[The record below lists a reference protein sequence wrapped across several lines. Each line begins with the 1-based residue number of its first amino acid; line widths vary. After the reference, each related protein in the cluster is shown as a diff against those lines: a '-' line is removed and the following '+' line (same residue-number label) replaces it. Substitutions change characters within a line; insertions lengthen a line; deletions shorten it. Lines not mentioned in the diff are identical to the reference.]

1 MHIQAPAPDA
11 ADLRKADLY
20 NPSHVTRRFLLAS
33 LLALG
38 APFRAAFSAAPRLRK
53 ILRLKTGAVEEV
65 DLEAYVAAVVPPEI
79 GRAPAA
85 ALEAQ
90 AVAARSYALARGERH
105 LEDGADLCDGTHCQV
120 FHGLSAVTEDSRRAA
135 AATADLVLTQKGRVI
150 AAPFHAVCGGRTARP
165 RDVWDDE
172 ETPDLESVEDDAC
185 LAAPGATWSFTIPR
199 VALSA
204 LSGSLGF
211 GGARFFEVY
220 GHDASGRVSMVRFAA
235 PGGASRV
242 VRGFEF
248 RRAASELWG
257 WDSVRSTDFTLEETR
272 PSYLLSGRGT
282 GHGAGMCQAG
292 AIARAKRGE
301 SRDAIL
307 GLYYRGAELMPLD
320 SIG

>member
-1 MHIQAPAPDA
+1 MRTPAPP
-11 ADLRKADLY
+11 DLREADLY

-38 APFRAAFSAAPRLRK
+38 APFRAAASSGPRSRR
-53 ILRLKTGAVEEV
+53 ILRLKTGTVEDV

-90 AVAARSYALARGERH
+90 AIAARSYALARGERH

-120 FHGLSAVTEDSRRAA
+120 FRGLAAATEDSRRAA
-135 AATADLVLTQKGRVI
+135 LATIGLVLTQRGRVI

-165 RDVWDDE
+165 ADVWDDE
-172 ETPDLESVEDDAC
+172 ETPDLAPVEDDAC
-185 LAAPGATWSFTIPR
+185 LTAPGATWSFTIPR
-199 VALSA
+199 VAVA
-204 LSGSLGF
+204 VLSGSLGF
-211 GGARFFEVY
+211 GGARFFEVF
-220 GHDASGRVSMVRFAA
+220 GHDASRRVSMVRFAA

-248 RRAASELWG
+248 RRAALELWG
-257 WDSVRSTDFTLEETR
+257 WASVRSTDFAVEET
-272 PSYLLSGRGT
+272 PPAYILSGRGT

-307 GLYYRGAELMPLD
+307 SLYYRGAGMQSL
-320 SIG
+320 SG

>member
-1 MHIQAPAPDA
+1 
-11 ADLRKADLY
+11 
-20 NPSHVTRRFLLAS
+20 VTRRFLLAS

-38 APFRAAFSAAPRLRK
+38 AHFRAAASVAPRTRRV
-53 ILRLKTGAVEEV
+53 LRLKTGAVEEV
-65 DLEAYVAAVVPPEI
+65 DLEEYVAAVVPREI

-120 FHGLSAVTEDSRRAA
+120 FQGLPAATEDSRRAA
-135 AATADLVLTQKGRVI
+135 AATRGLVLSQKRRVI

-172 ETPDLESVEDDAC
+172 EIPDIESVEDDAC

-199 VALSA
+199 ASLSA
-204 LSGSLGF
+204 LSVSFGF
-211 GGARFFEVY
+211 AGARFLEVY
-220 GHDASGRVSMVRFAA
+220 GHDASGRVSMVRVAA

-257 WDSVRSTDFTLEETR
+257 WDSVRSTSFTLEETR
-272 PSYLLSGRGT
+272 PAYLLSGRGT

-292 AIARAKRGE
+292 AVARARRGE

-307 GLYYRGAELMPLD
+307 GLYYRGAELAPMD
-320 SIG
+320 AVA

>member
-1 MHIQAPAPDA
+1 M
-11 ADLRKADLY
+11 
-20 NPSHVTRRFLLAS
+20 TRRSLLAS

-38 APFRAAFSAAPRLRK
+38 APFRALAAAARTRR
-53 ILRLKTGAVEEV
+53 ILRLKTRVVEEV

-90 AVAARSYALARGERH
+90 AVAARSYALARGDRH

-120 FHGLSAVTEDSRRAA
+120 FHGLSAATEDSRRAA
-135 AATADLVLTQKGRVI
+135 AATAGLVLAQKGRVI

-172 ETPDLESVEDDAC
+172 DVPDLESVDDDAC
-185 LAAPGATWSFTIPR
+185 LGAPGATWSFTIR
-199 VALSA
+199 RAALSA

-211 GGARFFEVY
+211 DGGRFLEVY

-235 PGGASRV
+235 AGGASRV

-248 RRAASELWG
+248 RKAASELWG
-257 WDSVRSTDFTLEETR
+257 WESVRSTAFTLGETR
-272 PSYLLSGRGT
+272 PAYLLSGRGT

-301 SRDAIL
+301 TRDAIL
-307 GLYYRGAELMPLD
+307 GLYYRGADLVRLD